1 MRSDNEQ
8 TNGLEGASY
17 KELRLLEEVSD
28 TPDLS
33 QRQLA
38 HRLGVALGV
47 TNLLVR
53 RMAANGYIK
62 ASQLGWRRWIY
73 VLTPRGAARKVHLTL
88 AYIDRFFE
96 HYRRVRTSLRDELGV
111 LPLNEESRVAIY
123 GTTEFAEMVFMA
135 LRDLGVTD
143 IEFFDRDSDSR
154 RFLGT
159 PVMPLDSMVP
169 AEYSRVVV
177 AASTDLQAKCEEL
190 RSFGVP
196 TSDIVLPVPNSREL
210 FGDGG
215 GQAVEDIPT
224 DGAEGNGMEGIG
236 K

>member
-8 TNGLEGASY
+8 TKGLEGASY

-38 HRLGVALGV
+38 RRLGVALGV

-62 ASQLGWRRWIY
+62 ASQIGWRRWIY

-96 HYRRVRTSLRDELGV
+96 HYRRVRTSLRDELSV
-111 LPLNEESRVAIY
+111 LTLNEESRVAIY

-135 LRDLGVTD
+135 LRDLGVTE

-159 PVMPLDSMVP
+159 PVMSLDSLVP
-169 AEYSRVVV
+169 SQYSMVVV
-177 AASTDLQAKCEEL
+177 AASVNLEAKCKEL

-196 TSDIVLPVPNSREL
+196 ASHIVLPVPNSREL
-210 FGDGG
+210 LGDGAAR
-215 GQAVEDIPT
+215 AVEVMAA
-224 DGAEGNGMEGIG
+224 DGSDENSREGTGR
-236 K
+236 